1 MAITVAEKEHWKERI
16 AKRIDQRVEALV
28 AKQDPMLLQR
38 VNEQARKKAYESL
51 GVAAQQDELD
61 RLDAQ
66 KEEIEKR
73 QHRLLAE
80 QSAIINGTS
89 VDLELEKGRHYS
101 YYHDD
106 VLNKAV
112 AARAQA
118 HESEIL
124 AESELGRQI
133 LSTRAEKENLLDTV
147 WLATSSTQIKQ
158 LWEQVNALLGVT
170 PTPLE
175 EKALKIPPVQENT
188 P

>member
-28 AKQDPMLLQR
+28 AKQDPTLLQR
-38 VNEQARKKAYESL
+38 INEQAREKAYESL
-51 GVAAQQDELD
+51 GVAAQQDKLD

-73 QHRLLAE
+73 QRRLLAE

-112 AARAQA
+112 AARA
-118 HESEIL
+118 
-124 AESELGRQI
+124 
-133 LSTRAEKENLLDTV
+133 
-147 WLATSSTQIKQ
+147 
-158 LWEQVNALLGVT
+158 
-170 PTPLE
+170 
-175 EKALKIPPVQENT
+175 
-188 P
+188 